1 MSTVYQR
8 ADTWFIAIPTESGK
22 WVKKTTGTRDKSV
35 AKGMARMVDE
45 LGPRGRRSWDLLN
58 PVARGDLTIGQLYDA
73 YSQNDLDGLR
83 VRLNDVDL
91 EPHVARWIGTL
102 RGRLASD
109 TVEHYEVYA
118 RSLIGENNR
127 FARSALT
134 NETVVQWLAARPVG
148 RSTKRKYHAALSSFC
163 EYLKSI
169 GLLSRNPMRDIRAP
183 RPAPSRMRSL
193 DQQDVER
200 LITAQRAPYSVLS
213 ALLHATGMEVSVA
226 LSLKR
231 RDVDVYR
238 REIRARGTKTKC
250 RDRIVKVAEWGWPLV
265 ERHISLLTPNALLF
279 PGINRWTASDKH
291 RAACSDLEIEDYQ
304 LKDSRH
310 TYAVRAIRAG
320 APFEVVAQQLGHV
333 DTTMVVR
340 VYGRFKPT
348 AEEVTAWERRAA
360 LLDMD
365 AATAKQ
371 SAS

>member
-1 MSTVYQR
+1 MSTVYRR
-8 ADTWFIAIPTESGK
+8 ADTWFIAIPTESGR
-22 WVKKTTGTRDKSV
+22 WVKRTTGTRDKSV

-58 PVARGDLTIGQLYDA
+58 PVARGGLTVGQLYDA
-73 YSQNDLDGLR
+73 YAQNDLDGLR
-83 VRLNDVDL
+83 ERLNDVDL
-91 EPHVARWIGTL
+91 EPHVERWIGAL
-102 RGRLASD
+102 RGRLAPD
-109 TVEHYEVYA
+109 TTEHYELYA
-118 RSLIGENNR
+118 RSLIGEDSR
-127 FARSALT
+127 FSRSSLT
-134 NETVVQWLAARPVG
+134 NAVITQWLAARPVG

-163 EYLKSI
+163 EYLKSV
-169 GLLSRNPMRDIRAP
+169 GVLPRNPMRDVKAP
-183 RPAPSRMRSL
+183 PPAPSRMRSL

-200 LITAQRAPYSVLS
+200 LIAAQPHPYNVIA

-226 LSLKR
+226 LTLKR
-231 RDVDVYR
+231 RDVDVLR
-238 REIRARGTKTKC
+238 REIRARGTKTKS

-291 RAACSDLEIEDYQ
+291 RATCCDLEIEDYQ

-360 LLDMD
+360 LLDKD
-365 AATAKQ
+365 AAKVRE